1 MHTYCV
7 TKLLFLEQNDT
18 EANEISGDDKLQGET
33 NETSDDDDDDDDDN
47 IEIEYSEI
55 SDEYFEG
62 IHNNSKHNFIST
74 YRT

>member
-1 MHTYCV
+1 MLTYCV

-18 EANEISGDDKLQGET
+18 EANEISGDDRLLGET

-62 IHNNSKHNFIST
+62 IHNNSKHNF
-74 YRT
+74 YLNL

>member
-33 NETSDDDDDDDDDN
+33 NETSDDDDDDDDN